1 MNCNKKSR
9 FTPFFAL
16 WKYTKFNS
24 GSIFN
29 YVANPYRVHHLQ
41 VFERNSLFAWGQNRR
56 RSYLREKI
64 EEIQTSRK
72 TGRKVVGHECL
83 WACKHSCTI
92 MLQDENK
99 TGYLAGYFEPTDDA
113 AEAIVDWCD
122 AHEKSDDGAVPF
134 AEWPQG
140 MRGHFIARIP
150 KFENGVHD
158 E

>member
-1 MNCNKKSR
+1 MSQTLIVC
-9 FTPFFAL
+9 T
-16 WKYTKFNS
+16 TCKFS
-24 GSIFN
+24 KETAFSPAGKTGGK
-29 YVANPYRVHHLQ
+29 L
-41 VFERNSLFAWGQNRR
+41 
-56 RSYLREKI
+56 LREKI

-83 WACKHSCTI
+83 WACNHSCTI
-92 MLQDENK
+92 MLQDKNK

-150 KFENGVHD
+150 KFENGVQD